1 MKRIIA
7 MILAAMML
15 CCALVACDNG
25 GDEAGTGRPSRETTA
40 EQTTEEKTTEEET
53 TPEETTDDGLP
64 DLTDVYVDVWDTD
77 DASQT
82 DMNIAFTYKKGVGI
96 AVTVPEGGF
105 LYEASVLAPS
115 YSDNLGSLTIKV
127 FAWNTDY
134 ETTVAA
140 EPVYTQQF
148 VDYADNSDLVCE
160 FEENQIPGGRYL
172 ILVCDGVDQ
181 EGTGVGVWAGKPF
194 KSTTMPEEYVKYEIE
209 SWINGKANKKL
220 IAKFSLTITE
230 LEEE

>member
-15 CCALVACDNG
+15 CCVLVACDNG

-64 DLTDVYVDVWDTD
+64 DLTDVYVDVWDDLNTT
-77 DASQT
+77 QT
-82 DMNIAFTYKKGVGI
+82 AQQINEKHKGVGV
-96 AVTVPEGGF
+96 AVTIPEGGY
-105 LYEASVLAPS
+105 LYELSVLVAS
-115 YSDNLGSLTIKV
+115 WGDSIGNLTVKI
-127 FAWNTDY
+127 FAWNTDF

-140 EPVYTQQF
+140 EHVYAEEF
-148 VDYADNSDLVCE
+148 VDFQDNGNLVCE
-160 FEENQIPGGRYL
+160 FDEGEIPAGRYL
-172 ILVCDGVDQ
+172 ILVCDGVDAS
-181 EGTGVGVWAGKPF
+181 GTGVGVWLDKPF
-194 KSTTMPEEYVKYEIE
+194 KSTTMPEEYAKYEIE
-209 SWINGKANKKL
+209 SFINGKSNKKT
-220 IAKFSLTITE
+220 IGKFSLTITE

>member
-1 MKRIIA
+1 MKRILAIL
-7 MILAAMML
+7 LAALLL
-15 CCALVACDNG
+15 CCVFVACD
-25 GDEAGTGRPSRETTA
+25 EKEEPRAPRETTEA
-40 EQTTEEKTTEEET
+40 KTEAPTEKPTEAATTR
-53 TPEETTDDGLP
+53 EETTDDGLP

-82 DMNIAFTYKKGVGI
+82 DMNIATTYKKGVGI

-105 LYEASVLAPS
+105 LYEASVPAPS
-115 YSDNLGSLTIKV
+115 YSENTGSLTIKI
-127 FAWNTDY
+127 FTWNTDY
-134 ETTVAA
+134 ATTVAA
-140 EPVYTQQF
+140 EPVYTEQF
-148 VDYADNSDLVCE
+148 VDFADNSDLVCE

-172 ILVCDGVDQ
+172 ILVCDGVD
-181 EGTGVGVWAGKPF
+181 EAGSGVGVWAGKPF

>member
-15 CCALVACDNG
+15 CCVLVACDNG
-25 GDEAGTGRPSRETTA
+25 GNEAGTGRPSRETTA
-40 EQTTEEKTTEEET
+40 EQTTEEKTTEEKT

-64 DLTDVYVDVWDTD
+64 DLTDVYVDVWDVD
-77 DASQT
+77 DANHTAQK
-82 DMNIAFTYKKGVGI
+82 IEAHHKGIGV
-96 AVTVPEGGF
+96 AVTIPEGGF

-115 YSDNLGSLTIKV
+115 YGDNIGSLTIKV

-134 ETTVAA
+134 ATTVAA
-140 EPVYTQQF
+140 EPVFTEQF
-148 VDYADNSDLVCE
+148 VDFADNSDLVCE

-172 ILVCDGVDQ
+172 ILVCDAID
-181 EGTGVGVWAGKPF
+181 EGDGVGVWTGKPY

-209 SWINGKANKKL
+209 SWINGKVNKKM